1 MTEEAK
7 KEHKKMLD
15 KLSHQADDMKGSYMK
30 LMTEVQSSSSHGT
43 TAMEQRHLS
52 SELYFISVLNSRY
65 YELTMVWYMSP

>member
-30 LMTEVQSSSSHGT
+30 LMTEVQSSSSHG
-43 TAMEQRHLS
+43 
-52 SELYFISVLNSRY
+52 
-65 YELTMVWYMSP
+65 P